1 MIERSQFFM
10 AITIREAQAH
20 EIEALIPILLQAEAS
35 EGALRWSLANLSDTV
50 YRLDEDGNLVGAAT
64 LRWNKEPVEI
74 IELAIIENR
83 HGQGFGR
90 QMIDYLINQAQQ
102 RGKRELFVGTANT
115 SIGNFLFYQK
125 CGFRMDHIRK
135 DYFWYH
141 QPPDY
146 ENGLQVRDLLV
157 FRYEL
162 AE

>member
-1 MIERSQFFM
+1 MST
-10 AITIREAQAH
+10 TIREAQAH
-20 EIEALIPILLQAEAS
+20 EIEALIPVLLQAEAS
-35 EGALRWSLANLSDTV
+35 ESALRWSLDNLSDTV
-50 YRLDEDGNLVGAAT
+50 YRMDEDGKLVGAAT

-74 IELAIIENR
+74 IELAIAEDRHQQGLGRRLIE
-83 HGQGFGR
+83 
-90 QMIDYLINQAQQ
+90 YLIAEARR
-102 RGKRELFVGTANT
+102 RGKPELFVGTANS
-115 SIGNFLFYQK
+115 SIGNILFYQK

-157 FRYEL
+157 FRYGL

>member
-1 MIERSQFFM
+1 M
-10 AITIREAQAH
+10 AITIREAEAH
-20 EIEALIPILLQAEAS
+20 EIEGLIPILLQAEAS
-35 EGALRWSLANLSDTV
+35 EGALRWSLKNLSDTV
-50 YRLDEDGNLVGAAT
+50 YRLDEDGKLVGAAT

-83 HGQGFGR
+83 HGQGLGK
-90 QMIDYLINQAQQ
+90 QMIDYLIAEARR
-102 RGKRELFVGTANT
+102 RGKSELFVGTANT

-125 CGFRMDHIRK
+125 CGFRMDSIRK

>member
-1 MIERSQFFM
+1 MS
-10 AITIREAQAH
+10 ITIREAEAH

-35 EGALRWSLANLSDTV
+35 EGALRWSLENLSDTV
-50 YRLDEDGNLVGAAT
+50 YRLDEDGKLVGAAT

-83 HGQGFGR
+83 HGQGLGK
-90 QMIDYLINQAQQ
+90 QMIDYLIAEARR
-102 RGKRELFVGTANT
+102 RGKSELFVGTANT

-125 CGFRMDHIRK
+125 CGFRMDSIRK